1 MDLRFDVREFNTDMD
16 ALKRLEDALDVMQ
29 LNMHEALIA
38 TEQLEPKKAIA
49 LIKKAAGE
57 SRQAVFAWVWLK
69 DRAASNNKFE
79 PTRVSL
85 QYPNRTTPT
94 PIIFPRMTATPCF
107 SVNYRGIVYRMDCAL
122 QFFMFRANSDIM
134 RR

>member
-79 PTRVSL
+79 GLMSRCTM
-85 QYPNRTTPT
+85 
-94 PIIFPRMTATPCF
+94 PRL
-107 SVNYRGIVYRMDCAL
+107 CA
-122 QFFMFRANSDIM
+122 ACKAPAA
-134 RR
+134 